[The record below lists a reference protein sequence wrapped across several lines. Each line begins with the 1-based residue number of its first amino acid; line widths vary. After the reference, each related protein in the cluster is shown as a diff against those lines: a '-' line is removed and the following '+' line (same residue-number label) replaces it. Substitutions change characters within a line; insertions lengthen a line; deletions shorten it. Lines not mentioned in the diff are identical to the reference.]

1 MTSIRKFLSLLILGL
16 AVFSFGASAADAPKK
31 PSGTVSINE
40 TQFALIIGGSTGGGV
55 LTYQGKK
62 YPFKI
67 GGMSLGAN
75 VGASKLAA
83 TGEVY
88 DLTDVSK
95 FPGTMML
102 KRCWKDDGTML
113 DRCWNDAGTMLEQ
126 CCDDAGTRLE
136 RCWDDAG
143 TMLERC
149 WDDAG
154 TMLGRCWNDAGTMLE
169 RCWKDAGPMLA

>member
-1 MTSIRKFLSLLILGL
+1 MINIRKVLSLLILGL
-16 AVFSFGASAADAPKK
+16 AIFSFGVSAADAPKK

-83 TGEVY
+83 SGEVY

-95 FPGTMML
+95 FPGTFTKLESSITLGGGVGGTVL
-102 KRCWKDDGTML
+102 KNENGVIM
-113 DRCWNDAGTMLEQ
+113 
-126 CCDDAGTRLE
+126 RLTSTSE
-136 RCWDDAG
+136 GLQLNLSASGVTVKFD
-143 TMLERC
+143 
-149 WDDAG
+149 
-154 TMLGRCWNDAGTMLE
+154 
-169 RCWKDAGPMLA
+169 K

>member
-1 MTSIRKFLSLLILGL
+1 MGFNKWRSYMISIRKFLSLLILGL

-40 TQFALIIGGSTGGGV
+40 TQFALIVGGSTGGGI

-95 FPGTMML
+95 FPGTFTKLESSITLGGGVGGTVL
-102 KRCWKDDGTML
+102 KNENGVIMRLTSTSEGLQFNLSASGVTVKL
-113 DRCWNDAGTMLEQ
+113 D
-126 CCDDAGTRLE
+126 
-136 RCWDDAG
+136 
-143 TMLERC
+143 
-149 WDDAG
+149 
-154 TMLGRCWNDAGTMLE
+154 
-169 RCWKDAGPMLA
+169 K